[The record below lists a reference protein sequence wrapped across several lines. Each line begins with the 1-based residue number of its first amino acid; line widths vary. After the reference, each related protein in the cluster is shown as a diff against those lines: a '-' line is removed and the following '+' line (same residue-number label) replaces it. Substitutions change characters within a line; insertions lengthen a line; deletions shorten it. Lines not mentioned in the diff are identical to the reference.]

1 MNSYDYPILMPTYD
15 ILPATNTT
23 IPTKSI
29 KPTKTSFTDL
39 PPEIISRILE
49 NVIIAEANGSP
60 NNYYS
65 TMHAFARKLTT
76 CSAFYDVGIPILYRH
91 AAFADSYTFDRFLKS
106 IEVTGYGAFTKTLDF
121 SGFTSVGLGRTARMN
136 DKIELLTCRTIA
148 RALDLCPNLK
158 EFLAS
163 ENIEKDLDVNVLL
176 KLFYQMKHM
185 RSLDFCGATD
195 RLFIEALNKVVSTEN
210 FASSAIT
217 SLSLHGCSTI
227 SPHII
232 ESLLARLP
240 KLKKLDLT
248 HTQVTTLSTVPDSV
262 RLTHLSLSK
271 CVRLSSNEYLK
282 FFLIHKKAVKNL
294 QWLNLLFDV
303 TRPAPISSNDL
314 SLILHYLPKT
324 LVYLNLYGL
333 PVQHLDDV
341 SNMKSLR
348 ALSLGYV
355 NVPVEELQSK
365 ILNSLPALEYLD
377 LSGNPNVN
385 MWTIHE
391 VLEAKST
398 VQVFEFSAEFLRKMS
413 SIPGFDIVLT
423 QGKRAW
429 LRRNAATVRKSLELV
444 SPSQSPTR
452 TKRFTFSDYA
462 KTRMSRSV
470 SPSSPRLPAAQ
481 PVDPIGTHEWSHAA
495 RKISV
500 CSYGIGGITNDPNS
514 CSERGIYLYYGY
526 RK

>member
-1 MNSYDYPILMPTYD
+1 MPTYD
-15 ILPATNTT
+15 ILPAIDTT
-23 IPTKSI
+23 FPSKSLN
-29 KPTKTSFTDL
+29 PARTSFNNL

-60 NNYYS
+60 NNYCS
-65 TMHAFARKLTT
+65 TMQAFARKLTT
-76 CSAFYDVGIPILYRH
+76 CSAFYDVGIPILYKH
-91 AAFADSYTFDRFLKS
+91 AAFADSYNFDRFLKS
-106 IEVTGYGAFTKTLDF
+106 IEITGYGRFTKTLDF

-148 RALDLCPNLK
+148 RALDLCPNLR

-163 ENIEKDLDVNVLL
+163 ENIEKDIDATVLL
-176 KLFYQMKHM
+176 KLFYQMKHV

-195 RLFIEALNKVVSTEN
+195 RLFIEALNKVASVET
-210 FASSAIT
+210 FAFSSIT
-217 SLSLHGCSTI
+217 NLSLHGCSTI
-227 SPHII
+227 PPLVI
-232 ESLLARLP
+232 ESLLSRLP

-248 HTQVTTLSTVPDSV
+248 HTQITTLSTVPDSV

-282 FFLIHKKAVKNL
+282 FFLINKKAVKNL

-314 SLILHYLPKT
+314 TLILHYLPKS

-333 PVQHLDDV
+333 PVQHLDDI
-341 SNMKSLR
+341 SKITSLR

-355 NVPVEELQSK
+355 NVPFNDLQSK
-365 ILNSLPALEYLD
+365 VLNSLPALQYLD

-385 MWTIHE
+385 MWTVHE
-391 VLEAKST
+391 FLEAKSS
-398 VQVFEFSAEFLRKMS
+398 VQVFEFSADFLRKMS
-413 SIPGFDIVLT
+413 KMPGFDIVLT
-423 QGKRAW
+423 QGKRGW
-429 LRRNAATVRKSLELV
+429 LRRNASTARKTIESV
-444 SPSQSPTR
+444 SPSQSPTQ

-470 SPSSPRLPAAQ
+470 SPASPKLPATQ
-481 PVDPIGTHEWSHAA
+481 PIDPIGTYEWRNAA
-495 RKISV
+495 RKINV
-500 CSYGIGGITNDPNS
+500 CSYGIGGIMNHPGS
-514 CSERGIYLYYGY
+514 CRERGIYLYYGY